1 MNDNNNLDILNK
13 NIDEHNEQ
21 NIPLKNQNFSIKND
35 ILFFKEEIL
44 TELKIIK
51 QELYSKFNNTVEE
64 LKSKMKEISQNHIEL
79 NKNIENIS
87 QTIDSKIINKNNN
100 EDNKNDF
107 QTIKQEISKELLSSK
122 IKFEDLKS
130 ELKKHKEDYA
140 NLIKNNILYKGII
153 GNGCKYTNM
162 HQFIDYLILNI
173 NNLNRF
179 KEQKEY
185 EYKTY
190 KNKIEKALTN
200 LNNQEITIIETCKS
214 YYKQSLEKLEEK
226 IFAEIKLYDSKLMEI
241 RVDNYNYL
249 KEIEKKISEFNGE
262 YNKINDLKNEINDIG
277 IKIKDEINELYNKSN
292 DSFNNYQKLFKSIK
306 NEFKKKSDF
315 SKDFKSRIDLTNTY
329 NKKEL
334 LEIKNNNDLEN
345 DEKKLER
352 AESPLIIPFK
362 NEKIKKEDK
371 NISFEES
378 KSNIITEKN
387 NMNNII
393 INKMEINNKNYN
405 FEIFKNISFE
415 LTGHQNKNYI
425 LLNKNNRLFIDKYS
439 EQSHKKVDKKI
450 GDNEYLSMN
459 YENDSYIINDFEN
472 SKIQKNK
479 NQISKKLINA
489 KLEKYKFLYEDNNI
503 HNIYNKKYPD
513 LCVKNFNENY
523 NQNNDNFKKIERIMS
538 ALPGSK
544 KNIINISSKHRT
556 KDFEEKVFLLTGNKI
571 NYKNE
576 ENNND
581 IKNRIK
587 KNEKGNNS
595 QNDKNE
601 FFNNS
606 LNLIQKKEN
615 KKIFLSKYPKKD
627 ENCSFKIYT
636 NRNNEDKINIIYK
649 EQFFSTL
656 NKSHKFNKSM
666 EYISIND
673 NKEKLFYKNLSNNKI
688 KVKNL
693 SDKKRKI
700 EN

>member
-21 NIPLKNQNFSIKND
+21 NILLKNQNFSIKND

-107 QTIKQEISKELLSSK
+107 QAIKQEISKELLSSK

-185 EYKTY
+185 EYKIY

-415 LTGHQNKNYI
+415 LTGHPNKNYI

-581 IKNRIK
+581 IKNIIK

-627 ENCSFKIYT
+627 ENSSFKIYT
-636 NRNNEDKINIIYK
+636 NRNNEDKINTIYK

-693 SDKKRKI
+693 SNKK
-700 EN
+700 

>member
-1 MNDNNNLDILNK
+1 MNDKNNLDILNK

-21 NIPLKNQNFSIKND
+21 NILLKNQNFSIKND

-107 QTIKQEISKELLSSK
+107 QAIKQEISKELLSSK

-185 EYKTY
+185 EYKIY

-459 YENDSYIINDFEN
+459 YENDSYII
-472 SKIQKNK
+472 
-479 NQISKKLINA
+479 

-581 IKNRIK
+581 IKNIIK